1 MMLGP
6 IWSYPI
12 HWIPIDYTFTD
23 YSVQTADHLR
33 KKYKPNDLT
42 QIWFDEND
50 IKIDM
55 SSAQYLHRVLP
66 YEQDVRKIIN
76 QYKFQHQSEYQ
87 QIVKNYLAP
96 DIVQYRK
103 TLNEYAKKFGYL
115 DVVAPVNVYEE

>member
-1 MMLGP
+1 
-6 IWSYPI
+6 
-12 HWIPIDYTFTD
+12 
-23 YSVQTADHLR
+23 VQTADHLR